1 MMRSFVVILPRDPFM
16 KIHLNMA
23 PYRIA
28 CLTFII
34 ASGILA
40 GCGDGRP
47 SLVKV
52 TGKVTL
58 DGQPL
63 EGAQV
68 AFQPVN
74 TDPKDTFQRPSSCI
88 SNAAGEFTPQTYLP
102 GDGLR
107 VGKYRVAVVKQELVG
122 TPPPGLNAEEIQ
134 QLGMKRKWI
143 TPKAAS
149 SPETSGIEVEVTS
162 TGMSPNVIE
171 LKSVQPAE
179 IE

>member
-1 MMRSFVVILPRDPFM
+1 MMNRTQ
-16 KIHLNMA
+16 
-23 PYRIA
+23 
-28 CLTFII
+28 LTF
-34 ASGILA
+34 ALA
-40 GCGDGRP
+40 FLSLGFVTGCGDGRP

-58 DGQPL
+58 DGKPL

-74 TDPKDTFQRPSSCI
+74 SDPKDTFQRPASSF
-88 SNAAGEFTPQTYLP
+88 SNSMGEFTPQTYVP

-107 VGKYRVAVVKQELVG
+107 IGKYRVAVVKQERVG
-122 TPPPGLNAEEIQ
+122 NVPEGLNEEQIQ
-134 QLGMKRKWI
+134 QLRMKHKWI

-162 TGMSPNVIE
+162 SGMTPNVIE
-171 LKSVQPAE
+171 LQSVNPPE